1 MSDSW
6 LEGVP
11 GRKRRR
17 KTKEKKPP
25 ALEAPGLDEL
35 EDDEEDEQGLVCVA
49 WLPIRC
55 PHCHSKH
62 QRNYKT
68 RGRLRYHLCQ
78 DCRER
83 FKSLELAPRDSPE
96 LAAE

>member
-1 MSDSW
+1 MSGGW

-17 KTKEKKPP
+17 KPKTPTRP
-25 ALEAPGLDEL
+25 SLEAPNLDEL
-35 EDDEEDEQGLVCVA
+35 EEDDDEQGLVCVA

-55 PHCHSKH
+55 PHCKSKH

-78 DCRER
+78 DCGER

-96 LAAE
+96 ISSE